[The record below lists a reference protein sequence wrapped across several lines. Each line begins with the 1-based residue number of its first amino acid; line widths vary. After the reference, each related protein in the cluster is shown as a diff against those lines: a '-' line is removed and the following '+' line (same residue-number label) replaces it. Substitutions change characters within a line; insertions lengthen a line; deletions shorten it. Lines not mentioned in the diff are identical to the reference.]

1 MGGLDSNVEKVVSWL
16 MIFNGAD
23 KADGLCYKV
32 RVRVSLKSK
41 TVTARVYG
49 AVYGAVCA
57 AVSCSLELGYEQ
69 GLGYDES
76 SDAEQSQSESQSQ
89 VYSHSYPYSHSNS
102 NPQSQLPPSGEV
114 IFMRFEHL
122 GEINFESVNNRRRY
136 EGDIR

>member
-1 MGGLDSNVEKVVSWL
+1 M
-16 MIFNGAD
+16 
-23 KADGLCYKV
+23 
-32 RVRVSLKSK
+32 
-41 TVTARVYG
+41 YG
-49 AVYGAVCA
+49 AVSGAVCA
-57 AVSCSLELGYEQ
+57 AVSCSLELGYDQ

>member
-1 MGGLDSNVEKVVSWL
+1 MMYDVS
-16 MIFNGAD
+16 
-23 KADGLCYKV
+23 
-32 RVRVSLKSK
+32 
-41 TVTARVYG
+41 RVYG

-57 AVSCSLELGYEQ
+57 AVSCSLELGYDQ

-89 VYSHSYPYSHSNS
+89 VYSHSNS